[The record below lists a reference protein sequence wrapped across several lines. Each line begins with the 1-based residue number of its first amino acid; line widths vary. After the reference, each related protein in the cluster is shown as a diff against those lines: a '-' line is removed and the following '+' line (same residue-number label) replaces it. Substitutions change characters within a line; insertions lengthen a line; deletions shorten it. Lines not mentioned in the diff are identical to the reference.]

1 MIDWLVL
8 TLAFALG
15 LFSTLHCLGMCGGVI
30 GALSCSVPRPVSDDA
45 FKRNGYILLFNLGRV
60 SMYGIFG
67 LIVGAGGASLV
78 GLVDPALWR
87 RLAAA
92 VAGISMILIGIYLG
106 GWIPAVRRIDL
117 LGRGIWQRMQPLAR
131 RFLPIN
137 SPGAAVA
144 AGLVWGWLP
153 CGLVYYALLVA
164 APLGSA
170 VDGALFMMAFGL
182 GTLPGMQTTGVF
194 GGMLT
199 RLTRQEN
206 IRRLAAGT
214 IMAIGVGAL
223 LMGQTDWPHE
233 WMPAPAG
240 HEGAAHEHH

>member
-30 GALSCSVPRPVSDDA
+30 GALSCSVPQPVSNDA
-45 FKRNGYILLFNLGRV
+45 LKRNGYILLFNLGRV
-60 SMYGIFG
+60 SMYGVFG

-78 GLVDPALWR
+78 GLIDPSLWR
-87 RLAAA
+87 KLAAA

-106 GWIPAVRRIDL
+106 GWLPSVRRVDL
-117 LGRGIWQRMQPLAR
+117 LGRGIWHRMQPLAR
-131 RFLPIN
+131 RLIPIDG
-137 SPGAAVA
+137 PGKALA

-164 APLGSA
+164 APLGGA

-182 GTLPGMQTTGVF
+182 GTLPGMQTTGAF
-194 GGMLT
+194 GGLLS
-199 RLTRQEN
+199 RLTRRED
-206 IRRLAAGT
+206 IRQLAAAT
-214 IMAIGVGAL
+214 IVLIGVGAL
-223 LMGQTDWPHE
+223 LLGQTELPHE
-233 WMPAPAG
+233 WMPTSVG
-240 HEGAAHEHH
+240 HEGAEHEHH